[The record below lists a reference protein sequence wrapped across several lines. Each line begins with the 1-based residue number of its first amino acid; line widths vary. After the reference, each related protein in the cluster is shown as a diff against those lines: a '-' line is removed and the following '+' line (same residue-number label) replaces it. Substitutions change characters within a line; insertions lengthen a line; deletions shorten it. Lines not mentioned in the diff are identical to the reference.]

1 MTASELVAVATFRL
15 PAEAEIAKGMLDQ
28 AGIESMIRTDDIGGM
43 YPGIAGTQLLVRAE
57 DADSAREALA
67 AEAGSPEDA

>member
-1 MTASELVAVATFRL
+1 MTASDLVAVATFPS
-15 PAEAEIAKGMLDQ
+15 PAQAQVAKGMLDQ

-57 DADSAREALA
+57 DADKAREALQDRR
-67 AEAGSPEDA
+67 P